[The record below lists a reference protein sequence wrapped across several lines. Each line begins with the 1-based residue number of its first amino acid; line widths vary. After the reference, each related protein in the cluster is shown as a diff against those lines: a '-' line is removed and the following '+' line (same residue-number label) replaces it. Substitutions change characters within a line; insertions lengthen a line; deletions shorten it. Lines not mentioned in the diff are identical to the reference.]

1 LNLNSKRKVNNKIK
15 ISYILL
21 FFFLWFFIPTEINAT
36 DINYEIKV
44 SASIG
49 EPKLTLFGYSS
60 PQGLIQLQGDRV
72 DEQVIADEKG
82 YFFFDRIFLP
92 LPNPEY
98 PELCLTTT
106 DTQSRA
112 SFPTCLPRLPI
123 GNYLISVGPVLLPPT
138 VSLDKGIFI
147 TKEQIK
153 AQGLTIPNSEVN
165 IFLANDQSKI
175 KRLSLVKSAHAYN
188 LPSYK
193 TVSDQNGYFEFNL
206 PNEEQSSWK
215 MFAGANFLNSPTPKS
230 NTLNF
235 KIIPWWLWFIKMVY
249 QAFISLLG
257 LLKPSFW
264 LIILL
269 EIMAI
274 FYLFKKHHDKKKENQ
289 KIIGKKL
296 SPFEVRP
303 DFVHSLQQNNH

>member
-1 LNLNSKRKVNNKIK
+1 VSNKTK
-15 ISYILL
+15 ISFILPFFLLL
-21 FFFLWFFIPTEINAT
+21 FLIPSQANAT
-36 DINYEIKV
+36 DISYEIKV

-49 EPKLTLFGYSS
+49 EPKLILFGYSS
-60 PQGLIQLQGDRV
+60 PQSLVQLQGNRV

-82 YFFFDRIFLP
+82 YFLFDRVFLP

-98 PELCLTTT
+98 PELCLTAT

-123 GNYLISVGPVLLPPT
+123 GNYIISVGPVLLPPT

-165 IFLANDQSKI
+165 IFLANDRSKF
-175 KRLSLVKSAHAYN
+175 KQLSLVKSAHAYN

-193 TVSDQNGYFEFNL
+193 IVSDQNGYFEFNL
-206 PNEEQSSWK
+206 PSEEQSSWK
-215 MFAGANFLNSPTPKS
+215 MFAGTNFLNSPTPKS

-235 KIIPWWLWFIKMVY
+235 KIIPWWLWFMRMTY
-249 QAFISLLG
+249 QAFIGLLG

-269 EIMAI
+269 EVMAI
-274 FYLFKKHHDKKKENQ
+274 FYLLRKHRQKKKEHN
-289 KIIGKKL
+289 KIIEKKL
-296 SPFEVRP
+296 SPFEVKP
-303 DFVHSLQQNNH
+303 DYLHSLQQNNQ

>member
-1 LNLNSKRKVNNKIK
+1 MSNKIK
-15 ISYILL
+15 VSFILL
-21 FFFLWFFIPTEINAT
+21 FFFLLFFVPSKTNAS
-36 DINYEIKV
+36 DISYEIKV

-49 EPKLTLFGYSS
+49 EPKLSLFGYSS
-60 PQGLIQLQGDRV
+60 PQSLVQLQGDRV

-92 LPNPEY
+92 LPHPEY
-98 PELCLTTT
+98 PELCLTAT

-123 GNYLISVGPVLLPPT
+123 GNYNISVGPVLLPPT
-138 VSLDKGIFI
+138 ISLDKGIFV

-165 IFLANDQSKI
+165 IFLANDRSKT
-175 KRLSLVKSAHAYN
+175 RLLSLVKPAYAYN

-193 TVSDQNGYFEFNL
+193 VISDQNGYFEFNL
-206 PNEEQSSWK
+206 PSEKQSSWK

-235 KIIPWWLWFIKMVY
+235 RIIPWWLWFFKMIY
-249 QAFISLLG
+249 QAFITLFK

-269 EIMAI
+269 EVMAI
-274 FYLFKKHHDKKKENQ
+274 FYLLRKRHQKKKEHN
-289 KIIGKKL
+289 KIIGKKP
-296 SPFEVRP
+296 SPFEVKP
-303 DFVHSLQQNNH
+303 DYLHSLQQNNQ

>member
-1 LNLNSKRKVNNKIK
+1 VNNKIK
-15 ISYILL
+15 TSSILFVLFLL
-21 FFFLWFFIPTEINAT
+21 FFIPSKVDAS
-36 DINYEIKV
+36 DINYEIKI

-49 EPKLTLFGYSS
+49 EPKLSLFGYSS
-60 PQGLIQLQGDRV
+60 PQSLVQLQGDRV

-82 YFFFDRIFLP
+82 YFFFDRVFLP
-92 LPNPEY
+92 LPKPEY
-98 PELCLTTT
+98 PELCLIAT
-106 DTQSRA
+106 DTKSRA

-123 GNYLISVGPVLLPPT
+123 GNYNISVGSVLLPPT
-138 VSLDKGIFI
+138 ISLDKGIFV

-165 IFLANDQSKI
+165 IFLANDRSKN
-175 KRLSLVKSAHAYN
+175 RLLSLVKPAYAYN

-193 TVSDQNGYFEFNL
+193 VISDQNGYFEFNL

-235 KIIPWWLWFIKMVY
+235 KIIPWWLWFIKMIY
-249 QAFISLLG
+249 QTLIGLLR

-264 LIILL
+264 LTILL
-269 EIMAI
+269 EVIVI
-274 FYLFKKHHDKKKENQ
+274 FYLFKKHRDKKKEYR
-289 KIIGKKL
+289 KIIEKKP
-296 SPFEVRP
+296 SPFKVKP
-303 DFVHSLQQNNH
+303 DFVHSPQ